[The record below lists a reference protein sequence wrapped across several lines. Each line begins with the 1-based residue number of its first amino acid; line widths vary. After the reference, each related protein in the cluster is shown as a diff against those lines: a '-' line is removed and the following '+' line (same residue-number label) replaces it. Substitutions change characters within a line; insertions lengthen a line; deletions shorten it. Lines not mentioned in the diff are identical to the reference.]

1 MNKYL
6 LSLALAIGL
15 VLAFLFP
22 DVMLWWLKAA
32 AILAGATIALAGAH
46 FLLWPDPEDEVN
58 PAGAAEWGFRRRD
71 GKDIPG
77 AKAPLATL
85 TRADFPPGE
94 DGYKEWVKHRE
105 WVKQN
110 SVKPYSAWKQKQG
123 TN

>member
-1 MNKYL
+1 MNKYILFTAL
-6 LSLALAIGL
+6 LIFTILLL
-15 VLAFLFP
+15 LFP
-22 DVMLWWLKAA
+22 EAMIWWLKAA

-46 FLLWPDPEDEVN
+46 FLLWPEPDDEPN
-58 PAGAAEWGFRRRD
+58 PAEADDWFFMGRG
-71 GKDIPG
+71 GKEIPG

-94 DGYKEWVKHRE
+94 DGYREWKRHEE

-110 SVKPYSAWKQKQG
+110 TVKPYASWKQKQG